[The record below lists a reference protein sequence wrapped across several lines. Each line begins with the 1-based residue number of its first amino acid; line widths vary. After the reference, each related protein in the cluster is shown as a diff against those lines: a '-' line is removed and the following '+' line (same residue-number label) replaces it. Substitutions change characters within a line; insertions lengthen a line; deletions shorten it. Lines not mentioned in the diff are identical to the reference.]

1 MLAVVAQQNEGLWY
15 LGSWEYPVSLLVE
28 HTGLIS
34 PCCCGLWEITEEKTQ
49 RW

>member
-1 MLAVVAQQNEGLWY
+1 MMSGVGGLLQY

-34 PCCCGLWEITEEKTQ
+34 PCCVGCGFLKKVG
-49 RW
+49 